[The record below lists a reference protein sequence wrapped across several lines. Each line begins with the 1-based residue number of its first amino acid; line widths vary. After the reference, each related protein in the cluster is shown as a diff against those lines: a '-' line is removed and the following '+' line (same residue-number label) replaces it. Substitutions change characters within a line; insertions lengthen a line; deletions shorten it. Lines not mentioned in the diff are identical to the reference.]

1 MSQPRYRT
9 LEHQITCIDTEYHHP
24 GVAACYLIESD
35 GEAAF
40 IDTGTSN
47 SVPLLLAVMQERGV
61 ALEQVKYVIPTHVHL
76 DHAGGVGGLMQA
88 FPNAKLVIH
97 PYGARHMIDPTKLQA
112 GATAVYGE
120 EQFQAQFGSLI
131 PVDESR
137 VIEAPDNYRVKL
149 GSRELLCI
157 DTPGHARHHICI
169 YDEQSKGIFTGDT
182 FGLSYREFDTGKG
195 PFLLA
200 TSTPIQFDPEA
211 WHETID
217 RLMALSPEVIYLTH
231 YCEVR
236 NPDQLAKQLRD
247 SLNLFTETALSAD
260 AEPGRARTDQIKA
273 RLFDWLQNAMQ
284 QHGCSQSP
292 QEISQL
298 MEMDMELDAQG
309 LEVWLQ
315 KREKAAAE
323 AGS

>member
-9 LEHQITCIDTEYHHP
+9 LEHQITCIDTEYHQP

-61 ALEQVKYVIPTHVHL
+61 APEQVKYVIPTHVHL

-88 FPNAKLVIH
+88 FPNAQLVIH
-97 PYGARHMIDPTKLQA
+97 PFGARHMIDPAKLQA

-120 EQFQAQFGSLI
+120 AQFQAQFGSLI

-137 VIEAPDNYRVKL
+137 VIEAPDGYRVKL
-149 GSRELLCI
+149 GTRELRCI

-169 YDEQSKGIFTGDT
+169 YDEQSNGIFTGDT
-182 FGLSYREFDTGKG
+182 FGLSYREFDTDKG

-217 RLMALSPEVIYLTH
+217 RLMALSPAVIYLTH

-236 NPDQLAKQLRD
+236 NPDQLVQQLRA
-247 SLNLFTETALSAD
+247 SLNLFTETALAAD

-273 RLFDWLQNAMQ
+273 GLFAWLQEALQ

-315 KREKAAAE
+315 KREKEAAE
-323 AGS
+323 G